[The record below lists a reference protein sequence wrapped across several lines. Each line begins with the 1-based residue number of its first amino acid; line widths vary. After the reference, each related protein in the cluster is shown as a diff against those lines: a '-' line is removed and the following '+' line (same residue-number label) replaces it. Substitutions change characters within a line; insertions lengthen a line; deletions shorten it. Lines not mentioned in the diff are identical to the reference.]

1 MTDMSPLR
9 HWILLFVLVVAA
21 CNPKDK
27 ATQLQEKAIQG
38 DAQAA
43 FELGEL
49 HATGVGVPQN
59 NTEAVRW
66 YRVAAEKGNSKAQSL
81 LGTAYH
87 RGIGLAVDDVQ
98 ATEWLNKAA
107 DQMDPLAQFQLGE
120 GFESG
125 WVGKRDNAEAYKW
138 YLLSASQGYT
148 KANKKVSAIE
158 NALSR
163 DQRVDGQTRASEFRK
178 ERVKIETDS
187 LEDIIKASQTGDPEA
202 QYKLGA
208 AYSFGNGLP
217 KNDIKSIEW
226 LTRAAQQGQ
235 SEAQF
240 ELGLHYLNGEGVASS
255 EVEAYKWWSIAAGK
269 GHIRAQ
275 ASLDNLEKKISA
287 DQKTQAKQKANTFIP
302 VLEAK

>member
-1 MTDMSPLR
+1 MSPLR
-9 HWILLFVLVVAA
+9 LWILLFAVVVAA

-27 ATQLQEKAIQG
+27 ATQLQEKALQG

-43 FELGEL
+43 FELGEM
-49 HATGVGVPQN
+49 HASGVGMPQN
-59 NTEAVRW
+59 NIEAVRW
-66 YRVAAEKGNSKAQSL
+66 YRIAAEKGNSKAQSL
-81 LGTAYH
+81 IGTAYH

-98 ATEWLNKAA
+98 ATQWLLKAA
-107 DQMDPLAQFQLGE
+107 NQMDPLAQFQLGD

-125 WVGKRDNAEAYKW
+125 WAGQKDNTEAYKW

-148 KANKKVSAIE
+148 KATKKVPAIE
-158 NALSR
+158 NILNKT
-163 DQRVDGQTRASEFRK
+163 QRIDGQTRASEFRAA
-178 ERVKIETDS
+178 RVKKENEANDT
-187 LEDIIKASQTGDPEA
+187 LIKSAEKGDPEA

-217 KNDIKSIEW
+217 KNDIKSVEW

-240 ELGLHYLNGEGVASS
+240 ELGLHYLNGEGVESS
-255 EVEAYKWWSIAAGK
+255 EIEAYQWWSIAADK

-275 ASLDNLEKKISA
+275 ASLDNLEKKIPP
-287 DQKTQAKQKANTFIP
+287 DQKSEASQKASSFSP
-302 VLEAK
+302 VLESK

>member
-1 MTDMSPLR
+1 MSPLR
-9 HWILLFVLVVAA
+9 LWILLFAVVVAA

-27 ATQLQEKAIQG
+27 ATQLQEKALQG

-43 FELGEL
+43 FELGEM
-49 HATGVGVPQN
+49 HASGVGMPQN
-59 NTEAVRW
+59 NIEAVRW
-66 YRVAAEKGNSKAQSL
+66 YRISAEKGNSKAQSL
-81 LGTAYH
+81 IGTAYH

-98 ATEWLNKAA
+98 ATQWLLKAA
-107 DQMDPLAQFQLGE
+107 DQMDPLAQFQLGD

-125 WVGKRDNAEAYKW
+125 WAGQKDNTEAYKW

-148 KANKKVSAIE
+148 KATKKVPAIE
-158 NALSR
+158 NILTKK
-163 DQRVDGQTRASEFRK
+163 QRIDGQTRASEFRAERMKK
-178 ERVKIETDS
+178 EIEANDQ
-187 LEDIIKASQTGDPEA
+187 LIKSAEKGDPEA

-217 KNDIKSIEW
+217 KNDIKSVEW

-240 ELGLHYLNGEGVASS
+240 ELGLHYLNGEGVESS
-255 EVEAYKWWSIAAGK
+255 EIEAYQWWSIAADK

-275 ASLDNLEKKISA
+275 ASLDGLQKKISPEH
-287 DQKTQAKQKANTFIP
+287 KTQAKQKANTFIP

>member
-1 MTDMSPLR
+1 MSPLR
-9 HWILLFVLVVAA
+9 FWILLFALVVAA

-27 ATQLQEKAIQG
+27 ATQLQEKALQG

-43 FELGEL
+43 FELGEM
-49 HATGVGVPQN
+49 HASGVGLPQN

-66 YRVAAEKGNSKAQSL
+66 YRIAAEKGNSKAQSL
-81 LGTAYH
+81 IGTAYH

-98 ATEWLNKAA
+98 ATQWLLKAA

-125 WVGKRDNAEAYKW
+125 WVGQKDNADAYKW

-148 KANKKVSAIE
+148 KATKKVTAIE
-158 NALSR
+158 NILNKT
-163 DQRVDGQTRASEFRK
+163 QRVDGQTRASEFRAERIKK
-178 ERVKIETDS
+178 EIEPNDT
-187 LEDIIKASQTGDPEA
+187 LIKSAQKGDPEA

-208 AYSFGNGLP
+208 AYSFGKGLP
-217 KNDIKSIEW
+217 KNDIKSVEW

-240 ELGLHYLNGEGVASS
+240 ELGLHYLNGEGVESS
-255 EVEAYKWWSIAAGK
+255 EIEAYQWWSIAAGK

-275 ASLDNLEKKISA
+275 ASLDSLEKKISPT
-287 DQKTQAKQKANTFIP
+287 QKSEATQKASTFSP

>member
-1 MTDMSPLR
+1 MSPLR
-9 HWILLFVLVVAA
+9 LWILLLALVVAA

-27 ATQLQEKAIQG
+27 ATQLQEKALQG

-43 FELGEL
+43 FELGEM
-49 HATGVGVPQN
+49 HASGVGLPQN

-66 YRVAAEKGNSKAQSL
+66 YRIAAEKGNSKAQSL
-81 LGTAYH
+81 IGTAYH

-98 ATEWLNKAA
+98 ATQWLLKAA

-120 GFESG
+120 GFEIG
-125 WVGKRDNAEAYKW
+125 WVGQKDNADAYKW

-148 KANKKVSAIE
+148 KATKKVTAIE
-158 NALSR
+158 NILNKT
-163 DQRVDGQTRASEFRK
+163 QRVDGQNRASEFRA
-178 ERVKIETDS
+178 ERVKKEIEPNDT
-187 LEDIIKASQTGDPEA
+187 LIKSAENGDPEA

-208 AYSFGNGLP
+208 AYSFGKGLP
-217 KNDIKSIEW
+217 KNDIKSVEW

-240 ELGLHYLNGEGVASS
+240 ELGLHYLNGEGVESS
-255 EVEAYKWWSIAAGK
+255 EIEAYQWWSIAADK

-275 ASLDNLEKKISA
+275 ASLDSLEKKISPT
-287 DQKTQAKQKANTFIP
+287 QKSEATQKASTFSP

>member
-1 MTDMSPLR
+1 MSPLR
-9 HWILLFVLVVAA
+9 LWILLFAVVVAG

-27 ATQLQEKAIQG
+27 ATQLQEKALQG

-43 FELGEL
+43 FELGEM
-49 HATGVGVPQN
+49 HASGVGMPES

-66 YRVAAEKGNSKAQSL
+66 YRIAAEKGNVKAQSL
-81 LGTAYH
+81 IGTAYH
-87 RGIGLAVDDVQ
+87 RGIGLKVDDVQ
-98 ATEWLNKAA
+98 ATDWLSKAA

-125 WVGKRDNAEAYKW
+125 WAGQRDNAEAYKW

-148 KANKKVSAIE
+148 KANKKVTAIE
-158 NALSR
+158 NTLTK

-178 ERVKIETDS
+178 ERVKKETEANDT
-187 LEDIIKASQTGDPEA
+187 LIKSAQKGDPEA

-217 KNDIKSIEW
+217 KNDVASVEW
-226 LTRAAQQGQ
+226 LTRAANQGQ

-255 EVEAYKWWSIAAGK
+255 EIEAYKWWRIAANQ

-275 ASLDNLEKKISA
+275 ASLDNLEKKISPEH
-287 DQKTQAKQKANTFIP
+287 KTQASEKATSFSP
-302 VLEAK
+302 VLESK

>member
-1 MTDMSPLR
+1 MTDMSLFR
-9 HWILLFVLVVAA
+9 LWIVFFALLVAA

-27 ATQLQEKAIQG
+27 ATQLQEKALQG

-43 FELGEL
+43 FELGEM
-49 HATGVGVPQN
+49 HASGVGMPEN

-66 YRVAAEKGNSKAQSL
+66 YRIAAEKGNIKAQSL

-87 RGIGLAVDDVQ
+87 RGIGLAADDVQ
-98 ATEWLNKAA
+98 STQWLSKAA

-125 WVGKRDNAEAYKW
+125 WTGQRDNAEAYKW

-148 KANKKVSAIE
+148 KAQKKVASIE
-158 NALSR
+158 NTLTK
-163 DQRVDGQTRASEFRK
+163 DQRVDGQKRAMEFRT
-178 ERVKIETDS
+178 ERVKKESES
-187 LEDIIKASQTGDPEA
+187 LDLIIKASQKGDREA

-208 AYSFGNGLP
+208 AYSFGNGLT
-217 KNDIKSIEW
+217 KNDIIAVKW

-240 ELGLHYLNGEGVASS
+240 ELGLHYLNGEGLEMN
-255 EVEAYKWWSIAAGK
+255 EVEAYKWWSISANQ

-275 ASLDNLEKKISA
+275 ASLDTLEKKIPPA
-287 DQKTQAKQKANTFIP
+287 QKSEASQKASSFSP
-302 VLEAK
+302 VIESK

>member
-1 MTDMSPLR
+1 MSPLR
-9 HWILLFVLVVAA
+9 LWILLFALVVAA

-27 ATQLQEKAIQG
+27 ATQLQEKALQG

-43 FELGEL
+43 FELGEM
-49 HATGVGVPQN
+49 HASGVGLPQN

-66 YRVAAEKGNSKAQSL
+66 YRIAAEKGNSKAQSL
-81 LGTAYH
+81 IGTAYH

-98 ATEWLNKAA
+98 ATQWLLKAA

-125 WVGKRDNAEAYKW
+125 WVGQKDNADAYKW

-148 KANKKVSAIE
+148 KATIKVTAIE
-158 NALSR
+158 NILNKT
-163 DQRVDGQTRASEFRK
+163 QRIDGQTRASEFRA
-178 ERVKIETDS
+178 ERVKKESEPNDT
-187 LEDIIKASQTGDPEA
+187 LIKSAQKGDPEA

-208 AYSFGNGLP
+208 AYSFGKGLP
-217 KNDIKSIEW
+217 KNDIKSVEW
-226 LTRAAQQGQ
+226 LTRAANQGQ

-240 ELGLHYLNGEGVASS
+240 ELGLHYLNGEGVESS
-255 EVEAYKWWSIAAGK
+255 EVEAYQWWSIAAGK

-275 ASLDNLEKKISA
+275 ASLDNLEKKISPT
-287 DQKTQAKQKANTFIP
+287 QKSEATQKASTFSP
-302 VLEAK
+302 VLESK

>member
-1 MTDMSPLR
+1 MSPLR
-9 HWILLFVLVVAA
+9 LWILLFALVVAA

-27 ATQLQEKAIQG
+27 ATQLQEKALQG

-43 FELGEL
+43 FELGEM
-49 HATGVGVPQN
+49 HASGVGLPQN

-66 YRVAAEKGNSKAQSL
+66 YRIAAEKGNSKAQSL
-81 LGTAYH
+81 IGTAYH

-98 ATEWLNKAA
+98 ATQWLSKAA

-125 WVGKRDNAEAYKW
+125 WVGQKDNAEAYKW

-148 KANKKVSAIE
+148 KANKKVTAIE
-158 NALSR
+158 NTLTK
-163 DQRVDGQTRASEFRK
+163 DQRVDGQTRAIEFRT
-178 ERVKIETDS
+178 ERVKKETEANDA
-187 LEDIIKASQTGDPEA
+187 LIKSAQKGDPEA

-208 AYSFGNGLP
+208 AYSFGKGLP
-217 KNDIKSIEW
+217 KNDIKSVEW
-226 LTRAAQQGQ
+226 LTRAANQGQ

-240 ELGLHYLNGEGVASS
+240 ELGLHYLNGEGVTSS
-255 EVEAYKWWSIAAGK
+255 EIEAYQWWSIAAGK

-275 ASLDNLEKKISA
+275 ASLDSLQKKISP
-287 DQKTQAKQKANTFIP
+287 DQKSEASQKASSFSP

>member
-1 MTDMSPLR
+1 MSPLR
-9 HWILLFVLVVAA
+9 LSLLLSALILTA

-27 ATQLQEKAIQG
+27 ATQLQEKALQG

-43 FELGEL
+43 FELGEM
-49 HATGVGVPQN
+49 HASGVGMPEN

-66 YRVAAEKGNSKAQSL
+66 YRIAAEKGFSKAQSL

-87 RGIGLAVDDVQ
+87 RGIGVSIDDSQ
-98 ATEWLNKAA
+98 ATQWLLKAA

-120 GFESG
+120 GFEIG
-125 WVGKRDNAEAYKW
+125 WAGNKDNAEAYKW

-148 KANKKVSAIE
+148 KAIKKVTAIE
-158 NALSR
+158 NILTKV
-163 DQRVDGQTRASEFRK
+163 QRIDGQARASEFRAP
-178 ERVKIETDS
+178 RVKKETQS
-187 LEDIIKASQTGDPEA
+187 LEFIIKASQMGDPEA

-217 KNDIKSIEW
+217 KNDITSVEW
-226 LTRAAQQGQ
+226 LTRAALQGQ

-240 ELGLHYLNGEGVASS
+240 ELGLHFLNCEGMESS
-255 EVEAYKWWSIAAGK
+255 EVEAYKWWSIAANQ

-275 ASLDNLEKKISA
+275 ASLENLEKKISPEH
-287 DQKTQAKQKANTFIP
+287 KSQATQKANTFSP
-302 VLEAK
+302 VLEVK

>member
-1 MTDMSPLR
+1 MSPLR
-9 HWILLFVLVVAA
+9 LWILLFAVVVAA

-27 ATQLQEKAIQG
+27 ATQLQEKALQG

-43 FELGEL
+43 FELGEM
-49 HATGVGVPQN
+49 HASGVGLPQN

-66 YRVAAEKGNSKAQSL
+66 YRIAAEKGNIKAQSL
-81 LGTAYH
+81 IGTAYH
-87 RGIGLAVDDVQ
+87 RGIGFAIDDIQ
-98 ATEWLNKAA
+98 ATQWLNKAA
-107 DQMDPLAQFQLGE
+107 EQMDPLAQFQLGE

-125 WVGKRDNAEAYKW
+125 WVGQKDNAEAYKW

-148 KANKKVSAIE
+148 KANKKVTSIE
-158 NALSR
+158 NDLTK
-163 DQRVDGQTRASEFRK
+163 DQRVDGQKRALEFRT
-178 ERVKIETDS
+178 ERVKKETGSID
-187 LEDIIKASQTGDPEA
+187 LMIKASQAGDPEA

-217 KNDIKSIEW
+217 KNDIASVEW

-235 SEAQF
+235 NEAQF

-255 EVEAYKWWSIAAGK
+255 EIEAYTWWSVAADK

-287 DQKTQAKQKANTFIP
+287 DQKSQATQKAKAFSP
-302 VLEAK
+302 VFETK

>member
-1 MTDMSPLR
+1 MSPLR
-9 HWILLFVLVVAA
+9 LWILLFAVVVAA

-27 ATQLQEKAIQG
+27 ATQLQEKALQG

-43 FELGEL
+43 FELGEM
-49 HATGVGVPQN
+49 HASGVGVKQN

-66 YRVAAEKGNSKAQSL
+66 YRIAAEKGNSKAQSL

-125 WVGKRDNAEAYKW
+125 WVGQRDKAEAYKW

-148 KANKKVSAIE
+148 KATKKVTAIE
-158 NALSR
+158 NTLTK
-163 DQRVDGQTRASEFRK
+163 DQRVDGQKRASEFRV
-178 ERVKIETDS
+178 ERVKKETES
-187 LEDIIKASQTGDPEA
+187 LEVIIKTSRAGDPEA

-217 KNDIKSIEW
+217 KNDVASVEW
-226 LTRAAQQGQ
+226 LTRAANQGQ

-255 EVEAYKWWSIAAGK
+255 EIEAYKWWSIAAGK

-275 ASLDNLEKKISA
+275 ASLDNLEKKIPA
-287 DQKTQAKQKANTFIP
+287 DQKSEASQKASTFSP
-302 VLEAK
+302 TLESK

>member
-1 MTDMSPLR
+1 MPSLR
-9 HWILLFVLVVAA
+9 LSLLLSALILSA

-27 ATQLQEKAIQG
+27 ATQLQEKALQG

-43 FELGEL
+43 FELGEM
-49 HATGVGVPQN
+49 HASGVGMPEN

-66 YRVAAEKGNSKAQSL
+66 YRMAAEKGFSKAQSL

-87 RGIGLAVDDVQ
+87 RGIGVSADDAQ
-98 ATEWLNKAA
+98 ATQWLLKAA

-120 GFESG
+120 GFEIG
-125 WVGKRDNAEAYKW
+125 WAGKKEHAEAYKW

-148 KANKKVSAIE
+148 KATKKVAALE
-158 NALSR
+158 NNLSK
-163 DQRVDGQTRASEFRK
+163 DQRIDGQSRATEFRTP
-178 ERVKIETDS
+178 RVKKENES
-187 LEDIIKASQTGDPEA
+187 LEFIIKASQLGDLEA

-217 KNDIKSIEW
+217 KNDIASIEW
-226 LTRAAQQGQ
+226 LTRAALQGQ

-240 ELGLHYLNGEGVASS
+240 ELGLHYLNGEGVENS
-255 EVEAYKWWSIAAGK
+255 EVEAFKWWSIAANQ

-275 ASLDNLEKKISA
+275 ASLDSLDKKISPEH
-287 DQKTQAKQKANTFIP
+287 KTQATEKANAFSP
-302 VLEAK
+302 VLESK

>member
-1 MTDMSPLR
+1 MSPLR
-9 HWILLFVLVVAA
+9 LWILLFALVVVA

-27 ATQLQEKAIQG
+27 ATQLQEKALQG

-49 HATGVGVPQN
+49 HATGVGMPQN

-66 YRVAAEKGNSKAQSL
+66 YRIAAEKGNSKAQSL

-98 ATEWLNKAA
+98 ATEWLSKAA

-120 GFESG
+120 GFEIG
-125 WVGKRDNAEAYKW
+125 WVGKQDNAEAYKW

-148 KANKKVSAIE
+148 KANKKVAAIE
-158 NALSR
+158 NTLTR
-163 DQRVDGQTRASEFRK
+163 DQRVDGQKRASEFRV
-178 ERVKIETDS
+178 ERVKKETGSIEST
-187 LEDIIKASQTGDPEA
+187 IKASEAGDPEA

-217 KNDIKSIEW
+217 KNDATAVVW
-226 LTRAAQQGQ
+226 LTRAANQGQ

-240 ELGLHYLNGEGVASS
+240 ELGLHSLNGEGVASS
-255 EVEAYKWWSIAAGK
+255 ETEAYKWWSIAAGK

-275 ASLDNLEKKISA
+275 ASLDNLEKKIPA
-287 DQKTQAKQKANTFIP
+287 DQKSEASQKANSFSPT
-302 VLEAK
+302 LEIK

>member
-1 MTDMSPLR
+1 MSPLR
-9 HWILLFVLVVAA
+9 LSLLLSALILTG

-27 ATQLQEKAIQG
+27 ATQLQEKALQG

-43 FELGEL
+43 FELGEM
-49 HATGVGVPQN
+49 HASGVGMPEN
-59 NTEAVRW
+59 NSEAVRW
-66 YRVAAEKGNSKAQSL
+66 YRIAAEKGNIKAQSL
-81 LGTAYH
+81 IGTAYH

-98 ATEWLNKAA
+98 ATQWLSKAA

-120 GFESG
+120 GFETG
-125 WVGKRDNAEAYKW
+125 WASQKDSTEAYKW

-148 KANKKVSAIE
+148 KAIKKVTAIE
-158 NALSR
+158 NTLTKN
-163 DQRVDGQTRASEFRK
+163 QRIDGQTRASEFRTT
-178 ERVKIETDS
+178 RVKKETES
-187 LEDIIKASQTGDPEA
+187 LEQIIKGSQKGDPEA

-217 KNDIKSIEW
+217 KNDVASVEW

-235 SEAQF
+235 NEAQF
-240 ELGLHYLNGEGVASS
+240 ELGLHYLNGEGVENS
-255 EVEAYKWWSIAAGK
+255 EVEAYKWWSVAAEK

-287 DQKTQAKQKANTFIP
+287 EQKSQASEKAKAFSP
-302 VLEAK
+302 VLETK

>member
-1 MTDMSPLR
+1 MSPLR
-9 HWILLFVLVVAA
+9 LWILLFAVSVAA

-27 ATQLQEKAIQG
+27 AAQLQEKALQG

-43 FELGEL
+43 FELGEI

-59 NTEAVRW
+59 DTEAVRW
-66 YRVAAEKGNSKAQSL
+66 YRIAAEKGNIKAQSL
-81 LGTAYH
+81 IGTAYH
-87 RGIGLAVDDVQ
+87 CGIGFAVDDVQ
-98 ATEWLNKAA
+98 ATQWLNKAA
-107 DQMDPLAQFQLGE
+107 EQMDPLAQFQLGE

-125 WVGKRDNAEAYKW
+125 WAGQQDNTEAYKW

-148 KANKKVSAIE
+148 KAAKKVTSIE
-158 NALSR
+158 NIINKT
-163 DQRVDGQTRASEFRK
+163 QRIDGQKRAFDFRA
-178 ERVKIETDS
+178 ERVKKEIEPNDQ
-187 LEDIIKASQTGDPEA
+187 LIKAAEKGDPDA

-217 KNDIKSIEW
+217 KNDIKSVEW

-255 EVEAYKWWSIAAGK
+255 EVEAYKWWRIAADK

-275 ASLDNLEKKISA
+275 AILDNLEKKISA
-287 DQKTQAKQKANTFIP
+287 DQKSQATEKAKTFSP
-302 VLEAK
+302 VLEIK

>member
-1 MTDMSPLR
+1 
-9 HWILLFVLVVAA
+9 VVVAA

-27 ATQLQEKAIQG
+27 ATQLQEKALQG

-43 FELGEL
+43 FELGEI
-49 HATGVGVPQN
+49 HASGVGLPQN

-66 YRVAAEKGNSKAQSL
+66 YRIAAEKGNIKAQSL
-81 LGTAYH
+81 IGTAYH

-98 ATEWLNKAA
+98 ATQWLNKAA
-107 DQMDPLAQFQLGE
+107 EQMDPLAQFQLGE

-125 WVGKRDNAEAYKW
+125 WAGQKDNAEAYKW

-148 KANKKVSAIE
+148 KAAKKVTSIE
-158 NALSR
+158 NILNKI
-163 DQRVDGQTRASEFRK
+163 QRTDGQKRALEFRA
-178 ERVKIETDS
+178 ERVKKEIES
-187 LEDIIKASQTGDPEA
+187 LESMIKSSRMGDSEA

-217 KNDIKSIEW
+217 KNDIKSVEW

-235 SEAQF
+235 NEAQF
-240 ELGLHYLNGEGVASS
+240 ELGLHYLNGEGVDNS
-255 EVEAYKWWSIAAGK
+255 EVEAYKWWSIAAEK

-287 DQKTQAKQKANTFIP
+287 DQKSEATKKAKAFSPI
-302 VLEAK
+302 LETK

>member
-1 MTDMSPLR
+1 MSPLR
-9 HWILLFVLVVAA
+9 LWILLFAVVVAA

-27 ATQLQEKAIQG
+27 ATQLQEKALQG

-43 FELGEL
+43 FELGEM
-49 HATGVGVPQN
+49 HASGVGVKQN

-66 YRVAAEKGNSKAQSL
+66 YRIAAEKGNSKAQSL

-98 ATEWLNKAA
+98 ATEWLSKAA

-125 WVGKRDNAEAYKW
+125 WVGQRDKAEAYKW

-148 KANKKVSAIE
+148 KATKKVTAIE
-158 NALSR
+158 NTLTK

-178 ERVKIETDS
+178 ERVKKETES
-187 LEDIIKASQTGDPEA
+187 LEVLIKSAKKGDPEG

-217 KNDIKSIEW
+217 KNDVASVEW
-226 LTRAAQQGQ
+226 LTRAANQGQ

-255 EVEAYKWWSIAAGK
+255 ETEAYKWWSIAAGK

-275 ASLDNLEKKISA
+275 ASLDNLEKKISPEH
-287 DQKTQAKQKANTFIP
+287 KTQASEKANAFSP
-302 VLEAK
+302 VLESK

>member
-1 MTDMSPLR
+1 MSPLR
-9 HWILLFVLVVAA
+9 LWILLFALIVAA

-27 ATQLQEKAIQG
+27 ATQLQEKALQG

-43 FELGEL
+43 FELGEM
-49 HATGVGVPQN
+49 HASGLGMPEN

-66 YRVAAEKGNSKAQSL
+66 YKLAAEKGNSKAQSL
-81 LGTAYH
+81 IGTAYH

-98 ATEWLNKAA
+98 AIQWLMKAA

-120 GFESG
+120 GFELG
-125 WVGKRDNAEAYKW
+125 WAGNQSNAEAYKW

-148 KANKKVSAIE
+148 KANKKVTVIE
-158 NALSR
+158 NTLTK
-163 DQRVDGQTRASEFRK
+163 DQRVDGQTRASEFHTARIKK
-178 ERVKIETDS
+178 ETES
-187 LEDIIKASQTGDPEA
+187 LEIIIKASQAGDPEA

-217 KNDIKSIEW
+217 KNDAIAVEW
-226 LTRAAQQGQ
+226 LTRAANQGQ

-240 ELGLHYLNGEGVASS
+240 ELGLHYLNGEGVATS
-255 EVEAYKWWSIAAGK
+255 EIEAYRWWRIAADK

-275 ASLDNLEKKISA
+275 ASLDNLEKKISPA
-287 DQKTQAKQKANTFIP
+287 QKSEASRKASSFSP

>member
-1 MTDMSPLR
+1 MSPLR
-9 HWILLFVLVVAA
+9 LWILLFAVVVAA

-27 ATQLQEKAIQG
+27 ATQLQEKALQG

-43 FELGEL
+43 FELGEM
-49 HATGVGVPQN
+49 HASGVGLPQN

-66 YRVAAEKGNSKAQSL
+66 YRIAAEKGNIKAQSL
-81 LGTAYH
+81 IGTAYH
-87 RGIGLAVDDVQ
+87 RGIGFAIDDIQ
-98 ATEWLNKAA
+98 ATQWLNKAA
-107 DQMDPLAQFQLGE
+107 EQMDPLAQFQLGE

-125 WVGKRDNAEAYKW
+125 WVGQKDNAEAYKW

-148 KANKKVSAIE
+148 KANKKVTSIE
-158 NALSR
+158 NDLTK
-163 DQRVDGQTRASEFRK
+163 DQRVDGQKRALEFRT
-178 ERVKIETDS
+178 ERVKKETGSID
-187 LEDIIKASQTGDPEA
+187 LMIKASQAGDPEA

-217 KNDIKSIEW
+217 KNDIASVEW

-235 SEAQF
+235 NEAQF

-255 EVEAYKWWSIAAGK
+255 EIEAYTWWSVAADK

-275 ASLDNLEKKISA
+275 ASLDNLEKKISPA
-287 DQKTQAKQKANTFIP
+287 QKSEASKKAKAFSP
-302 VLEAK
+302 VFETK